1 MKVAIVFLSTDIDP
15 QPRRFL
21 MPRIP
26 TPVTIDAAPAA
37 SRPLLE
43 AANKRLGSVPNL
55 YRLVANSP
63 AALEG
68 FLNLSGSLDK
78 GTLPAPMRERIALA
92 VAEIDG
98 SNYCLSAHSI
108 FGKNRAK
115 LDESEINANRD
126 GRSNDPKADAAVMF
140 AAKIARERG
149 HISDADIRNVK
160 DAGYDDA
167 QVIEIVGHVA
177 LNVFTNYI
185 NLVAQTDIDFPVVTA
200 REAA

>member
-21 MPRIP
+21 MPCIP
-26 TPVTIDAAPAA
+26 TPATIDAAPAA

-43 AANKRLGSVPNL
+43 AAKKRLGSVPNL

-115 LDESEINANRD
+115 LDEFEINANRD

-160 DAGYDDA
+160 EAGYDDA

-200 REAA
+200 RKAA